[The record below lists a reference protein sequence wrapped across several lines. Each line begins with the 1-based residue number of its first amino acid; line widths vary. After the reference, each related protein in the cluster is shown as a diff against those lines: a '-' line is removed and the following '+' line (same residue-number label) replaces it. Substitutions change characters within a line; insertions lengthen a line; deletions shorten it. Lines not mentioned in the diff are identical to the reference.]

1 MNPGKG
7 IIAPLIG
14 FASRLRFP
22 VLFFIT
28 LALFV
33 VDLFVPD
40 FLPYADE
47 ILLGLGTVVLGKWKQ
62 RQPER
67 KSDTLDSS
75 K

>member
-28 LALFV
+28 LA
-33 VDLFVPD
+33 LFVPD